1 MEDGFE
7 REYGTLP
14 AMSRT
19 SVSGCYSTYLRTS
32 SIMTV
37 LLILLLGMQ
46 GCGGGSLDAPDSHQY
61 PRVAITTASLPAAT
75 VGTPYNFKMQASGGS
90 GSDYLW
96 GLQSGTL
103 PSGMKFDL
111 DGNLTGTPT
120 VAGPST
126 LTFNV
131 QHTCYCVPQNQPQ
144 SDSKVLTIV
153 VQ

>member
-1 MEDGFE
+1 
-7 REYGTLP
+7 
-14 AMSRT
+14 MSRSPVT
-19 SVSGCYSTYLRTS
+19 GSYSTYLRTS

-46 GCGGGSLDAPDSHQY
+46 GCGGGSLDAPDGHQY
-61 PRVAITTASLPAAT
+61 PRVAITTASLPVAT
-75 VGTPYNFKMQASGGS
+75 VGTAYTFKMQATGGS

-103 PSGMKFDL
+103 PAGMKFDL

-120 VAGPST
+120 IAGPST
-126 LTFNV
+126 LTFNA
-131 QHTCYCVPQNQPQ
+131 QHTCYCVPQNEPQ
-144 SDSKVLTIV
+144 SDSKALTLV